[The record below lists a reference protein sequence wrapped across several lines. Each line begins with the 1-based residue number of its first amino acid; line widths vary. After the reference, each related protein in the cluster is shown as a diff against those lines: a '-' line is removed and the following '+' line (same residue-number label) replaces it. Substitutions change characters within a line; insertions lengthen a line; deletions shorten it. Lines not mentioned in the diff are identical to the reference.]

1 MSIGTPDVSVAR
13 KSVPVSSTELED
25 LALVR
30 KSEPHREA
38 LARLSHEVV
47 PEGASESRVLHA
59 LIAAGMKAVREA
71 VEADGYAQI
80 AAKQDDAARKASARR
95 RRPSWADE

>member
-1 MSIGTPDVSVAR
+1 MSIGTPDASVAR
-13 KSVPVSSTELED
+13 KSVPVRSSDLEEL
-25 LALVR
+25 ARVR
-30 KSEPHREA
+30 RSQPHREA
-38 LARLSHEVV
+38 LARLSHEFV

-59 LIAAGMKAVREA
+59 LLAAGMTAVREA

-80 AAKQDDAARKASARR
+80 ATQQDAAARKASARR